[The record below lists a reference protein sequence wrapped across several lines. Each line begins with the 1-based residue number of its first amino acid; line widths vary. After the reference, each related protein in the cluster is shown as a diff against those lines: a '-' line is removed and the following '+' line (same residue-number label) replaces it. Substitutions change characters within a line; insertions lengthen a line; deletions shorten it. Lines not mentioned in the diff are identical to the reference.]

1 MIDSSFP
8 YMVSDVEQV
17 LCRSLRNDE
26 EKGDN
31 ANETSTAKEEHG
43 VGDAEFGAR
52 QHKWGAVGGNE
63 AGQGVCESSHVG
75 GLGSKENGGA
85 LGQEDETQRTGRR
98 GISSNPGTA
107 DGQLDDP
114 A

>member
-1 MIDSSFP
+1 
-8 YMVSDVEQV
+8 MVSDVEQV

-43 VGDAEFGAR
+43 VGDAELWAG

-63 AGQGVCESSHVG
+63 
-75 GLGSKENGGA
+75 
-85 LGQEDETQRTGRR
+85 TG
-98 GISSNPGTA
+98 
-107 DGQLDDP
+107 
-114 A
+114 